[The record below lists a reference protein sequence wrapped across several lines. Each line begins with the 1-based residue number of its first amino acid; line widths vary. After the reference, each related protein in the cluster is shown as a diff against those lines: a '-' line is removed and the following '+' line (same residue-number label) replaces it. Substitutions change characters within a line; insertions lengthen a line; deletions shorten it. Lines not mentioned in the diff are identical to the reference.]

1 MLLKGFVFKGI
12 MIISVLVLAL
22 IVTTSLMT
30 GCATTGDGG
39 QKVEISPERQKA
51 IQDSLDKVYRY
62 QLDLNFSIGNEHRK
76 NKNYKDAVKP
86 FWKVVK
92 LDTIN
97 RFPDIFTFLADCYM
111 KLDQPDSALIV
122 FTMGTEKAPQK
133 IHNHRMRAYLLAAKG
148 EREEAINEYYKTIE
162 LDPDKIEDYKSL
174 GTLLIGENR
183 LEEALET
190 YKKITDLAPEDGD
203 AQSTYSTLIAQTGGD
218 ITDIIAAKE
227 EALTKNPEDT
237 RLMFELGE
245 LYFKQVDYKNSIIK
259 FSMFLEK
266 TPDDVRALEYLGN
279 SYQNSEQYKKAIDTY
294 EKVLKLESDHTKV
307 ICEMA
312 ACYRELKQFSKA
324 RTIVNSAIK
333 IDSGYGYAHIVK
345 GSIYEATADACINQ
359 RDKKVVNIDDKLVYK
374 LAYDEFQLASNDIQ
388 FQDIARNRM
397 NYVMQDIPTPQDKFM
412 YPNKEKAELP
422 CYNWI
427 Y

>member
-1 MLLKGFVFKGI
+1 MLLRGYVFKGF
-12 MIISVLVLAL
+12 MIISVLALAL
-22 IVTTSLMT
+22 VITTSFMT
-30 GCATTGDGG
+30 GCATTGTGG

-51 IQDSLDKVYRY
+51 VQDSLNKVYQY

-76 NKNYKDAVKP
+76 NKNYRDAIKP
-86 FWKVVK
+86 FWKVVN

-97 RFPDIFTFLADCYM
+97 RFPDIFTFLAECYM
-111 KLDQPDSALIV
+111 KLDQPDSALVV
-122 FTMGTEKAPQK
+122 FTMGTERAPQK

-148 EREEAINEYYKTIE
+148 EREEAINEYYTTIK

-183 LEEALET
+183 LDEALEM
-190 YKKITDLAPEDGD
+190 YKKIVDLTPNDAD
-203 AQSTYSTLIAQTGGD
+203 AQNTYSTLIAQTGGD

-227 EALTKNPEDT
+227 EALTKNSEDK

-245 LYFKQVDYKNSIIK
+245 LYFKQGDYKNANVK

-266 TPDDVRALEYLGN
+266 SPDDVKALEYLGN
-279 SYQNSEQYKKAIDTY
+279 CYQNIEQYKKAISTY
-294 EKVLKLESDHTKV
+294 EKVLKQQSDHIKV
-307 ICEMA
+307 ICEMG

-324 RTIVNSAIK
+324 RSFVNSAIK
-333 IDSGYGYAHIVK
+333 INPQYGYAYIVK
-345 GSIYEATADACINQ
+345 GSIYEATADDCVNN
-359 RDKKVVNIDDKLVYK
+359 REKKVVNIDDKLVYK
-374 LAYDEFQLASNDIQ
+374 LAYDEYQLAAKDVQ
-388 FQDIARNRM
+388 FQEQAKNRM
-397 NYVMQDIPTPQDKFM
+397 NYVKQDIPTPSDMFM

-422 CYNWI
+422 CYKWI

>member
-1 MLLKGFVFKGI
+1 MLFKGFVFKGFI
-12 MIISVLVLAL
+12 IISVFALAL
-22 IVTTSLMT
+22 IVTTSFMT
-30 GCATTGDGG
+30 GCATTGAGEK
-39 QKVEISPERQKA
+39 KVELSPERQKA
-51 IQDSLDKVYRY
+51 IQDSLDKVFIY

-122 FTMGTEKAPQK
+122 FTMGTERAPQK

-162 LDPDKIEDYKSL
+162 MDPHKIEDYKSL
-174 GTLLIGENR
+174 GNLLIGENR
-183 LEEALET
+183 LDEALQT
-190 YKKITDLAPEDGD
+190 YEKIVNLAPEDAD
-203 AQSTYSTLIAQTGGD
+203 AQKTYSSLIAETGGD

-227 EALTKNPEDT
+227 DALIKNPEDT

-245 LYFKQVDYKNSIIK
+245 LYFKQVEYKNAIVK

-266 TPDDVRALEYLGN
+266 NPDDVRALEYLGN
-279 SYQNSEQYKKAIDTY
+279 SYQNNEEYKKAISIY
-294 EKVLKLESDHTKV
+294 EKVIKLQADHLKV
-307 ICEMA
+307 ISEMA
-312 ACYRELKQFSKA
+312 ACYRELKQYPKA

-333 IDSGYGYAHIVK
+333 IDSNYGYAHIVK

-359 RDKKVVNIDDKLVYK
+359 RDKKIVNIDDKLVYK
-374 LAYDEFQLASNDIQ
+374 LAYDEFQLAANDIQ
-388 FQDIARNRM
+388 YQDVARNRM
-397 NYVMQDIPTPQDKFM
+397 NYVKQDIPTPQDKFM
-412 YPNKEKAELP
+412 YPNKVKAELP